1 MKYSPGISNF
11 PEAISSLSHSI
22 VFLYFFPLIIEEGF
36 LLSPCYLELCIQ
48 IGLSFEWKEAK
59 SFERSEAKAK
69 EKRKDIPIWMQ
80 RKEASSSGSYQTG
93 QKTQPQFFE
102 NSIHV
107 VTSGTS
113 SLCQEY
119 GLLSHWPLVIS
130 NWEMGCRQLKLW
142 GFSLMKMQQHLSSVS
157 LPLVIV
163 RFWLESRAPQKLT
176 LTVLCW
182 CFSCFCGK
190 NGALE
195 FPTLLFWW
203 YNSIWGLNS
212 WLHHAVLLVR
222 DY

>member
-1 MKYSPGISNF
+1 
-11 PEAISSLSHSI
+11 
-22 VFLYFFPLIIEEGF
+22 
-36 LLSPCYLELCIQ
+36 
-48 IGLSFEWKEAK
+48 
-59 SFERSEAKAK
+59 
-69 EKRKDIPIWMQ
+69 MQ

-107 VTSGTS
+107 VPSGTS

-130 NWEMGCRQLKLW
+130 NWEMGCRQLKMW
-142 GFSLMKMQQHLSSVS
+142 GFSLMKMQQHPSSVS

-182 CFSCFCGK
+182 CFSCFCEK
-190 NGALE
+190 ME
-195 FPTLLFWW
+195 PW
-203 YNSIWGLNS
+203 SS
-212 WLHHAVLLVR
+212 LHCYFDDIIPYGVLIL
-222 DY
+222 DYTMLCS